1 MYILGLMAIIFT
13 PFAARLISPFFEWV
27 AYGSLTAFFDELFT
41 SIFWIIEMIV
51 LGIVYKKYFNK
62 NIFYNAEVKGDE
74 LSAKRIAI
82 ITGLVV
88 GCILVISAQIR
99 FQVKP
104 FYDLGEKFNGY
115 ELLVNCGVF
124 IQNIVKCMWITLML
138 KAMQEFFENVMGKGK
153 LFIPVAGLAMLLT
166 LGIYDIVIKANNLPL
181 TYLLLYVVYGMIY
194 LLTDRHTIKTYL
206 LIMFIYLF

>member
-13 PFAARLISPFFEWV
+13 PFVARLISPFFEWV

-153 LFIPVAGLAMLLT
+153 LFIPVAGLVMLLT

-181 TYLLLYVVYGMIY
+181 TYLILYVVYGMIY